1 MNRSSAS
8 RFFRKPHE
16 ILASSSVPSISTT
29 PFSHSRARNRS
40 SGGSGGS
47 SVSSHQGQ
55 PNLLVESDDDEDGP
69 SSAASH
75 GSLPKSQNRS
85 VSPPWSGL
93 SPHSIPLL
101 PMRGGA
107 SGQGLGGGGNLMSR
121 TPSPLL
127 PNSGDPDRLGNGA
140 GCHEWRIGGGSEPE
154 SRGFAKWTQNGRLGW
169 WLWNTQRGW
178 MMYIG
183 LLVAFYGGAA
193 FTLSKVNGFTL
204 LTGVYKFVYP
214 ITTTLFQLIMT
225 QIFLYFAASITRSF
239 SRSLYSLGLGSMVAP
254 LPAPSK
260 GKRRASGGGL
270 RDFAKKLTTGNREGG
285 VFELKWIEARRVLP
299 VAIIYSLKV
308 VLSNIGFAYTNPPIY
323 HLSRVGSLLLAM
335 AFTHLFTTN
344 SSLSVTTMSSCITM
358 VLSLAMAVLRPGT
371 RFAIEGFLAGLFS
384 TIFVAAYPILL
395 TKAYKSLLHGNPN
408 TTGSGDL
415 LGVGPTDG
423 MFSTDGGEETRSAW
437 KLLHYVNVLSI
448 AMILPWVFLSGE
460 FGDISRNCY
469 ILDLPWF
476 WLMGLFSGMGAWATF
491 VSGFLLLR
499 ATTPLTMVV
508 STYPRTA
515 FQALLMH
522 GSMPTWSWVGVLMC
536 WGSSVWYLLGRRK
549 ECGVS
554 FFHVEDG
561 KGPFGGE
568 AARRLEEA

>member
-1 MNRSSAS
+1 MNRSPAS

-16 ILASSSVPSISTT
+16 ILASSSIPSTT

-40 SGGSGGS
+40 SGGS

-55 PNLLVESDDDEDGP
+55 PNLLVESSSSSDEDGP
-69 SSAASH
+69 PNAASWRPR
-75 GSLPKSQNRS
+75 SKSQNRS
-85 VSPPWSGL
+85 VSPPWNVL

-101 PMRGGA
+101 PMRSGA
-107 SGQGLGGGGNLMSR
+107 SGQGTGGGGNLMSR
-121 TPSPLL
+121 TPSPF
-127 PNSGDPDRLGNGA
+127 PRNSGDLDTLGSGGGGA
-140 GCHEWRIGGGSEPE
+140 GCHEWRIGKGSESE
-154 SRGFAKWTQNGRLGW
+154 SRGFAKWTRNGRLGW

-178 MMYIG
+178 VMYIG
-183 LLVAFYGGAA
+183 LLVTFYEGAA

-225 QIFLYFAASITRSF
+225 QIFLYFAASVTRSF
-239 SRSLYSLGLGSMVAP
+239 SRSLHTLGLGSMVAP
-254 LPAPSK
+254 LPTPSK

-270 RDFAKKLTTGNREGG
+270 RDFAKQLATGSREGC
-285 VFELKWIEARRVLP
+285 VFELKWTEAKKVVP
-299 VAIIYSLKV
+299 VALIYSLKI

-344 SSLSVTTMSSCITM
+344 SLSVTTMSSCITM

-395 TKAYKSLLHGNPN
+395 TKAYKSVLRGNPN
-408 TTGSGDL
+408 TIGSGDL

-423 MFSTDGGEETRSAW
+423 MLSTDGGEETRSAW

-448 AMILPWVFLSGE
+448 TMILPWIFLSGE

-476 WLMGLFSGMGAWATF
+476 WLMGLFSGLGAWATF

-499 ATTPLTMVV
+499 ATTPLTMVA

-522 GSMPTWSWVGVLMC
+522 GSAPTWSWVGVLMC

-554 FFHVEDG
+554 FFHAKDG
-561 KGPFGGE
+561 RGLFG
-568 AARRLEEA
+568 ADPAQRLEEA